1 MQNANDRQHAHEL
14 IERLEEAEIGI
25 AVRFLEFMLLDPL
38 SRSIATAPVDDEPLT
53 SEEDQALS
61 RAEAWLEERGG
72 HGIPHSEVLA
82 EFGLKME
89 DFPLKE
95 NGA

>member
-1 MQNANDRQHAHEL
+1 MHGATDKQHAHDL
-14 IERLEEAEIGI
+14 IERLEQAQIPT

-38 SRSIATAPVDDEPLT
+38 SRFVATAPVDDEAISP
-53 SEEDQALS
+53 EEEQALQ
-61 RAEAWLEERGG
+61 RADEWLKQMGG
-72 HGIPHSEVLA
+72 HGIPHQEVLA
-82 EFGLKME
+82 EFELTMD